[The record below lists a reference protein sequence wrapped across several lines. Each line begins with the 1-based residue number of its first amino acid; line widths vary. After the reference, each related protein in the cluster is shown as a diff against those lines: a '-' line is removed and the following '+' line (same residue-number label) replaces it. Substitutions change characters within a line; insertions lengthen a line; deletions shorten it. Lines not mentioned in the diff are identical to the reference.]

1 MVVISMSKRAPVYIL
16 EGTWWSNHE
25 VPLILPYFHA
35 LATSHREIDLSH
47 RTIRGADD
55 IAYYVSKISRNAGAF
70 LYFACHGKR
79 QRLSPSD
86 GRSTVPPEELLAAL
100 SQAKAGAIAFV
111 HFGCCEMV
119 ATSARRQTHEKIS
132 GATGARWVSGYTTP
146 VDWLQSTLLDIALV
160 SEVFVPDHQ
169 AKAKQGR
176 KLKPRA
182 EQFIKNYEQ
191 LARELGFSALAE
203 TSSGQLLFPERLHTS

>member
-1 MVVISMSKRAPVYIL
+1 M
-16 EGTWWSNHE
+16 
-25 VPLILPYFHA
+25 PLILPYFHA

-86 GRSTVPPEELLAAL
+86 GRSTVAPEGLLEAL

-119 ATSARRQTHEKIS
+119 AASARRQTHEKIS
-132 GATGARWVSGYTTP
+132 QATGARWVSGYTTH
-146 VDWLQSTLLDIALV
+146 VGWLQSTLLDIALV

-169 AKAKQGR
+169 AKAKRER

-203 TSSGQLLFPERLHTS
+203 TSSGQLLFPELLHTA